1 MAAYRRAYRTP
12 PRYRNQS
19 ELCPARGPDATLL
32 DVTDTALTRDDLTDA
47 IVRVTSASRTDVE
60 DSTDLLALGLDSLGV
75 MRQVNELR
83 VHGLPVTYQDLLGE
97 PTLDGWWTRIA
108 ALLRANPHLAA

>member
-1 MAAYRRAYRTP
+1 
-12 PRYRNQS
+12 
-19 ELCPARGPDATLL
+19 
-32 DVTDTALTRDDLTDA
+32 VTDTALTRDDLTDA
-47 IVRVTSASRTDVE
+47 IVRVTSASRADIE

-75 MRQVNELR
+75 MRLVNELR

-97 PTLDGWWTRIA
+97 PTLDGWWARIT